1 MNLNLVM
8 LIGRITRDAE
18 SKVTPSGQNVVN
30 FSIATNSVWVD
41 KNQQKQ
47 ESTEFHNLV
56 FWGKRGEAL
65 APYLTK
71 GKLVMVDG
79 ELKTRS
85 WVGQD
90 GQKKYRTE
98 IFVKNLQFGPR
109 ASGEGAFMANKEDGA
124 KEEKDDIVEDLP
136 IIQAGSDDSPFEE
149 DIEGDE
155 IPF

>member
-1 MNLNLVM
+1 
-8 LIGRITRDAE
+8 
-18 SKVTPSGQNVVN
+18 
-30 FSIATNSVWVD
+30 
-41 KNQQKQ
+41 
-47 ESTEFHNLV
+47 V

-71 GKLVMVDG
+71 GKLVMIDG

-90 GQKKYRTE
+90 GQKKSRTE

-109 ASGEGAFMANKEDGA
+109 ASNDGGFMASKDDTA

-149 DIEGDE
+149 DLEGDE